1 MSSTSS
7 TAGDGGGGGESER
20 TASPTPLVPL
30 NEFERNTLRS
40 ASQQEGS
47 EYGGLDYPASESG
60 FSGVSASTVATGQGR
75 AGGTGK
81 RKRTDMTM
89 TPAHQ
94 RTLAVD
100 ANNDQ
105 LRTDLDDT
113 LGPTVADDGAGGAA
127 IDQRVYIW
135 GTRVCVAEVQAKFKQ
150 FIITFVSEQVDDD
163 ENAIQ
168 MDGGQMEAID
178 QTTPFYMEKLRGIYA
193 SEVPI
198 LDVNLAHIRQFNERL
213 YKIIVAYPDEVMSY
227 LDATLEEIFMSTYK
241 KRLPSPIEMRPYN
254 AEQTKNMRELNPL
267 DINQL
272 VTTQGMVTRI
282 SPLIPQMVE
291 GYFQCSFCNYP
302 EVRKVDMGVVE
313 EPINCTNCNNQGCF
327 QLIHNRSTFMDKQV
341 IKLQEIPGDMPAGQ
355 TQHTVTL
362 FVHGALV
369 ESVHPGDRIT
379 VTGIYRASPVRLNP
393 VQRAVHAIFRTSMDV
408 IHFRKMCQDRLH
420 DVGDGTFLT
429 EERVA
434 KIKALAQ
441 CEDVIERLIQAIAP
455 NIFGHDEIK
464 RGLLCLLFGGT
475 RKAVD
480 PTDDASRVR
489 LRSDVNIL
497 LCGDPG
503 TAKSQLLQYVF
514 QLVPRSQFTSGKG
527 SSAVGLSASITR
539 DSDSKSVV
547 LQTGALVLADNGV
560 CCIDEFDKMSDGTR
574 SILHEVMEQQTLSIA
589 KAGIICQLNARTS
602 VLAAANPIDSKWN
615 KRKNIVKNVNLP
627 HTLLSRFDLI
637 FLVLDPQDEA
647 YDRRLAR
654 HLVNFYLESDG
665 EMDKQQ
671 RVDMAFLRDYIAY
684 AKQNVQPEL
693 TDETVQLLTDK
704 YQFMRQ
710 QGQQAGLISAYPR
723 QLESLIRLAEAFAK
737 MRLSPTVTEADVEMA
752 YALHREALRQ
762 SATDPDTGLIAV
774 DIIAT
779 GFSEKHKQLVAA
791 AVEQIRQD
799 TEHRIGTFS
808 VLRLFKELRIAN
820 KLLDREC
827 FEDAVKQLER
837 EGFLLR
843 SGDKAR
849 VLADTGK
856 TI

>member
-1 MSSTSS
+1 MSRTPSA
-7 TAGDGGGGGESER
+7 AGDGGASER
-20 TASPTPLVPL
+20 RSPTPLVPL
-30 NEFERNTLRS
+30 NEFERDALS
-40 ASQQEGS
+40 ASQQDRGS

-60 FSGVSASTVATGQGR
+60 FSGISSSTVATGHHGGR
-75 AGGTGK
+75 AGGGR
-81 RKRTDMTM
+81 RKRADMTM

-94 RTLAVD
+94 RTMAVD
-100 ANNDQ
+100 ANDDK
-105 LRTDLDDT
+105 LRNEIADIGPGEPDT
-113 LGPTVADDGAGGAA
+113 

-150 FIITFVSEQVDDD
+150 FITTFVAEQLDDD
-163 ENAIQ
+163 ENAME
-168 MDGGQMEAID
+168 MDGGRIMAID
-178 QTTPFYMEKLRGIYA
+178 QNTPIYMEKLRGIYA
-193 SEVPI
+193 SEMAI
-198 LDVNLAHIRQFNERL
+198 LDVNLSHVRQFNDRL

-227 LDATLEEIFMSTYK
+227 LDVTLEEIFMNTYN
-241 KRLPSPIEMRPYN
+241 KRLPFPIEMRPFN
-254 AEQTKNMRELNPL
+254 AEQTKNMRDLNPL

-291 GYFQCSFCNYP
+291 GYFQCAFCNHP
-302 EVRKVDMGVVE
+302 ELRKVDMGVVE

-362 FVHGALV
+362 YVHGALV

-393 VQRAVHAIFRTSMDV
+393 VQQAVHSIFRTSMDV

-429 EERVA
+429 EERVE
-434 KIKALAQ
+434 KIKALSR
-441 CEDVIERLIQAIAP
+441 CDDVIERLIKAIAP
-455 NIFGHDEIK
+455 TIFGHEEIK
-464 RGLLCLLFGGT
+464 RGILCLLFGGT
-475 RKAVD
+475 RKSY
-480 PTDDASRVR
+480 TTESNRVR
-489 LRSDVNIL
+489 MRSDVNIL

-503 TAKSQLLQYVF
+503 TAKSQLLQYVY
-514 QLVPRSQFTSGKG
+514 QLVPRSQYTSGKG

-560 CCIDEFDKMSDGTR
+560 CCIDEFDKMNDGTR

-615 KRKNIVKNVNLP
+615 KRKNIIKN
-627 HTLLSRFDLI
+627 
-637 FLVLDPQDEA
+637 DEE

-665 EMDKQQ
+665 EVDKQQ
-671 RVDMAFLRDYIAY
+671 RVDMEFLRDYIAY
-684 AKQNVQPEL
+684 AKANVRPEL
-693 TDETVQLLTDK
+693 GDETVQLLIDK

-710 QGQQAGLISAYPR
+710 QGQQAGMISAYPR

-737 MRLSPTVTEADVEMA
+737 MRLSQTVTEADVEMA
-752 YALHREALRQ
+752 YSLHREALRQ

-779 GFSEKHKQLVAA
+779 GYSEKHKHLVGA
-791 AVEQIRQD
+791 AVEQIRQEV
-799 TEHRIGTFS
+799 EHRIGTFS
-808 VLRLFKELRIAN
+808 LLRLFKELRIGN

-827 FEDAVKQLER
+827 FEDAMKQLQRER
-837 EGFLLR
+837 FILR
-843 SGDKAR
+843 NGDKLR
-849 VLADTGK
+849 VLATK
-856 TI
+856 AT